1 MERALHFIMPI
12 ISWTIN
18 MKAYNNIIYGG
29 VNINID
35 LCAVRGADL
44 LSAGMP
50 GRVEV
55 AGGLIEYQSP
65 RTICR

>member
-1 MERALHFIMPI
+1 
-12 ISWTIN
+12 

-35 LCAVRGADL
+35 LCAVRRADL

-65 RTICR
+65 RTISR